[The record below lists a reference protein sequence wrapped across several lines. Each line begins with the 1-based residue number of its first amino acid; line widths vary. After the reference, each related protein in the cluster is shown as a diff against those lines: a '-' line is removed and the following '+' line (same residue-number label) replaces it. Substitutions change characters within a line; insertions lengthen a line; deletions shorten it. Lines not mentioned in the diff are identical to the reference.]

1 MGRKCASVSCRCH
14 CHQTTTT
21 RSSLRH
27 FPQPQTRVRVQVR
40 VRVRVRFP
48 VESFPHCRRQ
58 SGSSSRKAKKNDYGT
73 LCKWAGKLQLTC
85 LLAGNQKGM
94 TRKTIT
100 TTTIATQNRMII
112 SDLKF
117 MTRPRNMYSKH
128 SKCIWVIYFHSIS
141 SHRHIENIDCIILA
155 YLW

>member
-1 MGRKCASVSCRCH
+1 MKVTRCQLAVAQAKCLKILNKLSPNPSRGKPIGQPKSYKYSRLRLHCLASKLRLAKSMGRKCASVSCRCH

-27 FPQPQTRVRVQVR
+27 LPQPQTQVRVQVR

-73 LCKWAGKLQLTC
+73 LCK
-85 LLAGNQKGM
+85 
-94 TRKTIT
+94 
-100 TTTIATQNRMII
+100 
-112 SDLKF
+112 
-117 MTRPRNMYSKH
+117 
-128 SKCIWVIYFHSIS
+128 
-141 SHRHIENIDCIILA
+141 
-155 YLW
+155 